1 MAFEFSCPQCKH
13 TMQMDNSAAGEMGVC
28 PACSTEVLIQRGVV
42 EVATEENQ
50 TQQEEPSQTTLASDS
65 SGTVEL
71 GAGKTL
77 ITRLVMVVVLV
88 GVISGGGYLIYDN
101 AVELWE
107 DEAPTGLSEY
117 QKELL
122 RQTAASKGPPDY
134 SEYAVEQPERTEEEK
149 KMDAEMGASG
159 GGFGGAPTDGGQG
172 ENEGGQD
179 TGRRSFDPAQI
190 FADRDEDMDGLLSG
204 SEISERMQSRV
215 AEMDEDK
222 DGAISKDEFVKAMT
236 AMMAARRQS
245 GGGGQRGGG
254 DTERPELQNGQP
266 QVDN

>member
-28 PACSTEVLIQRGVV
+28 PACSAEVLIQRGAV
-42 EVATEENQ
+42 EVETEENQ
-50 TQQEEPSQTTLASDS
+50 TQQEELPQTILASDPS
-65 SGTVEL
+65 STVVL
-71 GAGKTL
+71 GSGKTL
-77 ITRLVMVVVLV
+77 ITRLVMLAVL
-88 GVISGGGYLIYDN
+88 GGSIGGGGYLIVNN
-101 AVELWE
+101 AMVLME

-149 KMDAEMGASG
+149 KMDAAMGASG
-159 GGFGGAPTDGGQG
+159 GSFGGAPTGGGEG
-172 ENEGGQD
+172 ENGGGQD
-179 TGRRSFDPAQI
+179 AGRRSFDPAQI

-222 DGAISKDEFVKAMT
+222 DGAISKDEFIKAMT